1 MRIAVLGTGT
11 VGRTLAEGLAGKGH
25 EVVMGTRGVSE
36 TLARTA
42 PDAMGNPPFPQWHSE
57 HSEIPLI
64 TFAEAAAQAEVV
76 INATAGVASL
86 AALEAAGSGLDDKV
100 LIDVA
105 NPLDFSKGFPPTLSV
120 ANTDSL
126 AEQIQRAFPN
136 SKVVK
141 SLSHMNARLMIDPGR
156 LPEGHEVFLAGN
168 DEGAKE
174 TLRGLL
180 KELGW
185 QDEHIIDLGGIEA
198 ARGIEMMLPLWLS
211 LLGKLSSADFSL
223 KLVTT

>member
-1 MRIAVLGTGT
+1 MRIAVLGTGV
-11 VGRTLAEGLAGKGH
+11 VGRTLAEGLSGRGH
-25 EVVMGTRGVSE
+25 EVVIGTRDVSE
-36 TLARTA
+36 TLARTD
-42 PDAMGNPPFPQWHSE
+42 PDAMGNPPFSQWHSE
-57 HSEIPLI
+57 HTEIPLV
-64 TFAEAAAQAEVV
+64 TFAEAATQAELA
-76 INATAGVASL
+76 INATSGVASL
-86 AALEAAGSGLDDKV
+86 TALEAAGSGLDDKV
-100 LIDVA
+100 LVDVA
-105 NPLDFSKGFPPTLSV
+105 NPLDFSHGFPPTLSV

-126 AEQIQRAFPN
+126 AEQIQRAFPR
-136 SKVVK
+136 SRVVK
-141 SLSHMNARLMIDPGR
+141 SLSHMNARLMTDPGR

-223 KLVTT
+223 KLVTS

>member
-1 MRIAVLGTGT
+1 MKMAVLGTGI
-11 VGRTLAEGLAGKGH
+11 VGRTLAEGLKAKGH
-25 EVVMGTRGVSE
+25 DVVIGTRNVEE
-36 TLARTA
+36 TFART
-42 PDAMGNPPFPQWHSE
+42 DSDQMGNPPFSQWHAE
-57 HSEIPLI
+57 HSEIPVV
-64 TFAEAAAQAEVV
+64 TFGEAAGPAELVV
-76 INATAGVASL
+76 NATAGGGSL
-86 AALEAAGSGLDDKV
+86 AALEAAREGLDDKV

-105 NPLDFSKGFPPTLSV
+105 NPLDFSRGFPPTLLV

-126 AEQIQRAFPN
+126 AEQIQRAFPRT
-136 SKVVK
+136 KVVK

-185 QDEHIIDLGGIEA
+185 EDEHIIDLGGIEA

-211 LLGKLSSADFSL
+211 LLGKLSNTDFSL
-223 KLVTT
+223 KLVTA